1 MLAPV
6 PELADYGISPDHGF
20 LPSELPLTTLPDP
33 YYARWEA
40 IASNLQGLLLSK
52 RIRETVDRLPTLST
66 SYLQS
71 ESEWRRAYVVLVF
84 ILHAYVWGGHKPQEV
99 SAYCTCNDA
108 MMQWLTQCFSENPSP
123 TDHTPVGN
131 LRPPGT
137 SPRSHLCR
145 RVSLELQTSLPR

>member
-6 PELADYGISPDHGF
+6 PDLADYGISPDHGF
-20 LPSELPLTTLPDP
+20 LPSELPLTALPDP

-84 ILHAYVWGGHKPQEV
+84 ILHAYVWGGHKPEEV
-99 SAYCTCNDA
+99 CAYCTCIDTI
-108 MMQWLTQCFSENPSP
+108 MQWLTYRVSESSPP

>member
-6 PELADYGISPDHGF
+6 PDLADYGISPDHGF
-20 LPSELPLTTLPDP
+20 LPSELPLTALPDP

-84 ILHAYVWGGHKPQEV
+84 TLHAYVWGGHKPEEV
-99 SAYCTCNDA
+99 CVYCPCNDTLV
-108 MMQWLTQCFSENPSP
+108 QWLTRWVSENPPP
-123 TDHTPVGN
+123 TDYPPIGS

-137 SPRSHLCR
+137 PSDSHLCR
-145 RVSLELQTSLPR
+145 RVSLELQTRLPR